1 METESSSFPGSR
13 SSVCSDRRPE
23 LISPANRA
31 RRFRTQVARFSL
43 GVVFALQRRAFAVR
57 EGQANGSVSG

>member
-1 METESSSFPGSR
+1 MPGADRALPVAGLLLSG
-13 SSVCSDRRPE
+13 RRPG
-23 LISPANRA
+23 LISPATRA